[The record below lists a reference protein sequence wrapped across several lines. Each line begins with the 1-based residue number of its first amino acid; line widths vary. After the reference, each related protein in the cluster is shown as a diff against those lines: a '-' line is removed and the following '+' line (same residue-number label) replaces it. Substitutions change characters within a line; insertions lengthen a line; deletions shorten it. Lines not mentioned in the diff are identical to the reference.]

1 MATTISGFVIRTFA
15 GRAGLFTAT
24 IQKLDGSAPIEV
36 QVSDLDGEPER
47 FNERLTKVRLFRDA
61 MTQAEPVVVDYEDVE
76 NGGRE
81 VESVRNLARD
91 HLWIGSAAQDVI
103 GIVGNVALQEQ
114 SGASGH
120 AEHSD
125 IARIGLID
133 PVSGQQ
139 TQVQLA
145 MQRAER
151 SVTSAMLELL
161 RTCHETGEP
170 VALRVVEGGGAEA
183 VPNRFVLSVQRAAL
197 AVRRPVSVDCFV
209 ERVGVEIIHDYP
221 FARVRVTTVPRFV
234 GSGGAVDPSFYRP
247 QELMCFAAKGSHML
261 ELLEQS
267 LNAGQRVRLT
277 LARPA
282 GQHDGHDDDGQNPGG
297 HGDDTGG
304 MVKSMAMAELPDITV
319 PPDFGDVGG
328 RVAGI
333 VLGVELLAPLASA
346 VRPVWVRVRREALDQ
361 PPPGECVDGTP
372 TSDLSPVNVASLQ
385 VPHRAAWEGVG
396 CFNRGV
402 YRVQIVAPVPPRI
415 FLDGKELPCVASVPF
430 TGKSQPGEGAGQGAL
445 PSKDEVME
453 RAMDAARG
461 VKEPGELESWR
472 PRPRRQEQTLQ
483 VYLAHICVED
493 CHTLRIEFDEWRC
506 GHVFDLDVMKLR

>member
-24 IQKLDGSAPIEV
+24 IQKLDGSAPVEV

-91 HLWIGSAAQDVI
+91 HLWIGSAAQDLV
-103 GIVGNVALQEQ
+103 GVVGNVSVEEQ

-125 IARIGLID
+125 IARIALID
-133 PVSGQQ
+133 PVSGEQ

-145 MQRAER
+145 LQRAER

-161 RTCHETGEP
+161 RTCHETGDP
-170 VALRVVEGGGAEA
+170 VAVRVVEGGGTEA
-183 VPNRFVLSVQRAAL
+183 VPSRFVLSVTRADL
-197 AVRRPVSVDCFV
+197 AVRQPVSVDCFV
-209 ERVGVEIIHDYP
+209 ERVGVEIIHARP

-234 GSGGAVDPSFYRP
+234 GSGGTVDPSFYRP
-247 QELMCFAAKGSHML
+247 QELMCYVAKGSHML

-267 LNAGQRVRLT
+267 LNAGQRVRLS
-277 LARPA
+277 LARPT
-282 GQHDGHDDDGQNPGG
+282 GQGDDDGQNPGG
-297 HGDDTGG
+297 HGDETGG
-304 MVKSMAMAELPDITV
+304 MVPKAMSMAELPDITV
-319 PPDFGDVGG
+319 LPDYGDAGG
-328 RVAGI
+328 RVAGL

-361 PPPGECVDGTP
+361 PPPGECLDGTP
-372 TSDLSPVNVASLQ
+372 TSDLAPVNVASLQ

-402 YRVQIVAPVPPRI
+402 YRVQIVAPVAPRI
-415 FLDGKELPCVASVPF
+415 FLDGKELPCVTAVPF
-430 TGKSQPGEGAGQGAL
+430 TGKGAGSESEGQGAE
-445 PSKDEVME
+445 PSKDEVMAIS
-453 RAMDAARG
+453 RDI
-461 VKEPGELESWR
+461 KQPGDTKPWR
-472 PRPRRQEQTLQ
+472 PRPGRQEQDLR

-506 GHVFDLDVMKLR
+506 GYVFDLDVMKLR